1 MKRIF
6 TILFF
11 ILIAGANVLSQS
23 VIGYKYIS
31 PIPESKFNSRE
42 ETIIFRDGNNINPA
56 SLSSARIKVY
66 SDNRK
71 YEGTF
76 ILSTDRKTV
85 IFDPKDKFAPSEI
98 ISVMYLGGI
107 KNTLGKELKPFKYS
121 FQVTSLEQ
129 PVLMQKLAGRDYDD
143 ENEFSDRPELSYKS
157 KNNKSTKSIVDVPAD
172 FPQITMN
179 VNDSKAFDGATFL
192 TISTAAANIGYYY
205 MILDNNGN
213 PIFYDKSEEGSENFH
228 LLPNGN
234 SVITEELTLHGW
246 AGGSESNYLIL
257 DSNFTHIDTYQMKNG
272 YMADSHEFLMLPN
285 GHVIMNCYDLQPVD
299 LSNDVEGGKP
309 NAMIAGS
316 VMQELDNDKNV
327 VFQWRS
333 WDHFNYLDTY
343 FNTTL
348 AAFDPIH
355 INSIELTIDGNL
367 LISSRNLNEITK
379 INRQTGEIIWRLG
392 GKNNQFTFIGEDET
406 NKPLYFS
413 RTHDVRQLPNGNI
426 TAFDNGADRKSA
438 KFSRVVEYKIDE
450 ANKTAEL
457 VFEYRHTP
465 DIYSQFQGSFR
476 HLPNGNMFIGW
487 GSASGGGSPAY
498 SEITPDK
505 NVVSEMSWLPSGLI
519 SYRALKYPKQFLK
532 PQANVS
538 QYEIALN
545 NTYVFNEA
553 GDSTFVTLNI
563 KNISAEGYNKI
574 NIQKFNLAPFNP
586 QFLGNSPLV
595 YQYRFYIT
603 NSAINSI
610 TTELIIDLKKFN
622 RIADPSKVI
631 VYHREN
637 LGQGLFLPLVTTY
650 NSFTGE
656 LKATMN
662 KFGEFILAFP
672 VSIGLVAQPEII
684 YPLNNGNVNQTL
696 PVTLKWNSDGEV
708 AAYNL
713 QVSMKEDFSELL
725 VNEENINESK
735 YYIPSLK
742 DLQKYYW
749 RVKAINDSGESE
761 WTNASFSTVA
771 PYIKILEPNGGETFT
786 YGEKI
791 YIKWN
796 DNINEAVKILLYR
809 EDHVHML
816 VVDSTSSDRA
826 YQWEIGR
833 NGWVSGGSKYRIV
846 VQSRFSNSIADTS
859 DAMFTVFNPFMDIK
873 KDELPQEYA
882 IAQNYP
888 NPFNPTTTI
897 DYELPKASYVTIS
910 VYNILGK
917 EIATLVEGE
926 KSAGYYQVTWNAENL
941 PSGIYFY
948 TFKAGNKI
956 ATKKMI
962 LVK

>member
-1 MKRIF
+1 MRNFF
-6 TILFF
+6 TFLFF
-11 ILIAGANVLSQS
+11 ILITGANVLPQS
-23 VIGYKYIS
+23 VIGYKYVS
-31 PIPESKFNSRE
+31 PLPESKFNSRE

-56 SLSSARIKVY
+56 SLSNARIKIY

-85 IFDPKDKFAPSEI
+85 IFDPKDNFAPSEKI
-98 ISVMYLGGI
+98 TVMYLGGI

-121 FQVTSLEQ
+121 FYVTSLEK
-129 PVLMQKLAGRDYDD
+129 PVIVPKLAGRYYDGED
-143 ENEFSDRPELSYKS
+143 DTAITPKINYKTKDI
-157 KNNKSTKSIVDVPAD
+157 KNTKSIMDVPFD

-179 VNDSKAFDGATFL
+179 VNENSAFDGATFL
-192 TISTAAANIGYYY
+192 TVSTAAPNIGYYY
-205 MILDNNGN
+205 MIIDNNGN
-213 PIFYDKSEEGSENFH
+213 PIFYDKTEEGSENFH

-234 SVITEELTLHGW
+234 TVINEELTLHGW

-309 NAMIAGS
+309 NAMVAGS
-316 VMQELDNDKNV
+316 IMQELDNDKNV

-355 INSIELTIDGNL
+355 INSIELTIEGNL

-426 TAFDNGADRKSA
+426 TVFDNGMDRRSA
-438 KFSRVVEYKIDE
+438 KFSRAVEYKIDE
-450 ANKTAEL
+450 INKTAEL
-457 VFEYRHTP
+457 VFEYRHVP
-465 DIYSQFQGSFR
+465 DIYAQFQGSFR
-476 HLPNGNMFIGW
+476 RLPNGNMFIGW
-487 GSASGGGSPAY
+487 GSASGSGSPAF

-505 NVVSEMSWLPSGLI
+505 KVVSEMTWQPAGLV
-519 SYRALKYPKQFLK
+519 SYRALKYPKEFLK
-532 PQANVS
+532 PQANID
-538 QYEIALN
+538 QYEIALD
-545 NTYVFNEA
+545 NTYEFNEDV
-553 GDSTFVTLNI
+553 DSTFVTLNI
-563 KNISAEGYNKI
+563 KNISGEGYNKI
-574 NIQKFNLAPFNP
+574 NVQKFNLAPFNP
-586 QFLGNSPLV
+586 QFLGTSPLV

-603 NSAINSI
+603 NSAINSM
-610 TTELIIDLKKFN
+610 TAELIIDLKKFS
-622 RIADPSKVI
+622 RITEPSKVV

-637 LGQGLFLPLVTTY
+637 LGQGLFLPLATTY
-650 NSFTGE
+650 NSVTGE
-656 LKATMN
+656 LKTTMN
-662 KFGEFILAFP
+662 KFGEFILATP
-672 VSIGLVAQPEII
+672 SNIGAVTHPNII
-684 YPLNNGNVNQTL
+684 SPLDNGKVNQTL

-708 AAYNL
+708 ISYSL
-713 QVSMKEDFSELL
+713 QVSFKDDFSELL
-725 VNEENINESK
+725 VNEENINETK
-735 YYIPSLK
+735 YYMPSLEN
-742 DLQKYYW
+742 LQKYYW
-749 RVKAINDSGESE
+749 RVKATNDSGESE
-761 WTNASFSTVA
+761 WTNAMFSTVA
-771 PYIKILEPNGGETFT
+771 PYIQILEPNGGETFT
-786 YGEKI
+786 YGQKH
-791 YIKWN
+791 YIKWE
-796 DNINEAVKILLYR
+796 DNITEAVKILLYR
-809 EDHVHML
+809 DDHVHML
-816 VVDSTSSDRA
+816 VIDSTASDRA
-826 YQWEIGR
+826 YLWELGS
-833 NGWVSGGSKYRIV
+833 NGFVSGSSKYRIV
-846 VQSRFSNSIADTS
+846 IQSRTKSNIADSS
-859 DAMFTVFNPFMDIK
+859 DAMFTVYNQLAVVDK
-873 KDELPQEYA
+873 NELPQEYA
-882 IAQNYP
+882 VAQNYP

-897 DYELPKASYVTIS
+897 DYELPKASYVTVS